1 MSVIAMGILKSKFR
15 NLVFA
20 QYLSTRAKVQ
30 EKKILKS
37 IDEIPG
43 PKPLPVIGNL
53 MNIKNFI
60 KFKNFLLNLADF

>member
-1 MSVIAMGILKSKFR
+1 MSVIAMGILKSNFR

-53 MNIKNFI
+53 MNIKNFG